1 MRFFAFFIFLIFS
14 VLQQNGI
21 KNGIICSYLASHI
34 KTTTLLN

>member
-21 KNGIICSYLASHI
+21 ICSYFSF
-34 KTTTLLN
+34 TY

>member
-21 KNGIICSYLASHI
+21 KNGI
-34 KTTTLLN
+34 

>member
-21 KNGIICSYLASHI
+21 KNG
-34 KTTTLLN
+34 